1 MFRRRKVQGLEIL
14 SRLAL
19 GPPTP
24 TPVTATAP
32 SSFSSSSSSAS
43 SGRQKQEQSAFDH
56 DEPVIR
62 VRRGWGVK
70 EDLFLPRT
78 AELAEGH
85 GQSECKSAA
94 VRSHSP
100 PDSVL
105 HDTDRE
111 PPSLPSR
118 PKSSRKAKP
127 PGDVTATGE
136 IDRNREREMERDRLG
151 ARERGNSIE
160 RDGTT
165 EVANQRER
173 EGQRGIDE
181 VTHVPQV
188 LTSGSPSVCR
198 TVRSGGVGT
207 GSRILSPKA
216 ALSDAQKDSIVRQI
230 RAASA
235 GRVRREPTTS
245 TTTDINL
252 EGEGGGGEEEDDAES
267 RKGGGGG
274 VHEIVT
280 EKGVRARV
288 DAGQV
293 VKATR
298 PEVRSIQPPVDIEGS
313 RDRPRG
319 AVAAIQQPSSSQ
331 PGASIQGDEQSLDSR
346 TRSRGRGDV
355 DRKGD
360 RETRHADVS
369 ERDRRDLVG
378 QENEK
383 GQREEKE
390 TTRRRG
396 SVLELEGGEDEAKR
410 LAKFERMREKKIAE
424 AQARALVK
432 PLTHS

>member
-1 MFRRRKVQGLEIL
+1 M
-14 SRLAL
+14 
-19 GPPTP
+19 T
-24 TPVTATAP
+24 VTVTAP

-43 SGRQKQEQSAFDH
+43 SGRQKREQSAFDH
-56 DEPVIR
+56 DEPVTR
-62 VRRGWGVK
+62 VKRGWGVK

-85 GQSECKSAA
+85 GQSECKSAG

-118 PKSSRKAKP
+118 PKSSRKATP

-136 IDRNREREMERDRLG
+136 IDRNRERERERERDRLG

-160 RDGTT
+160 RDGAK
-165 EVANQRER
+165 EIAIERERERER

-188 LTSGSPSVCR
+188 LTSGSPSGCR

-245 TTTDINL
+245 TTTDLNL

-267 RKGGGGG
+267 RKGGGEG
-274 VHEIVT
+274 VHEVVT

-288 DAGQV
+288 DAGPV

-298 PEVRSIQPPVDIEGS
+298 PEVRSIQSPVDIEGS

-319 AVAAIQQPSSSQ
+319 AVAAIQQPSPSQ

-369 ERDRRDLVG
+369 ERDRRDQVG

-424 AQARALVK
+424 AQARALVT